1 MNNKTKPYQICNRCV
16 MDTSDED
23 IIFDLEGNCNHCSDY
38 LVTIKNFR
46 QDQYKTEKLEAIIN
60 SIKKRGKD
68 NKYDCLMGISG
79 GVDSCYAV
87 HLAVSWGLRP
97 LLMHMDNG
105 WNKDIAVKNIKNLVD
120 TLQLDYV
127 SEVLDWNEF
136 REIQLAFL
144 KSSIV
149 DLEMPTD
156 IAILASVYKHASKN
170 GIKSIV
176 SGGNY
181 SGEGILPLTW
191 GYHIKKDMK
200 LYHYIVKTFS
210 KVKIKKTPTVGL
222 LKEIYFKFFKNIKT
236 FYPLNY
242 VDYNKDEAR
251 EFLKNTYGW
260 QDYGGKHH
268 ESTITGFWQS
278 YVMFKKYNMDYR
290 RATYSSQ
297 ICFEQIKREDI
308 LAELEIL
315 PYDESYIFE
324 QKKYIAKKYKI
335 SLEELESYLNMSPK
349 TYKDFPNQRAFID
362 FFYNLYYLIF
372 KDIRL

>member
-1 MNNKTKPYQICNRCV
+1 MHNTTTYQICKRCV
-16 MDTSDED
+16 MDTSDID
-23 IIFDLEGNCNHCSDY
+23 IIFDAEGNCNHCTDY
-38 LVTIKNFR
+38 IKTIEKFKN
-46 QDQYKTEKLEAIIN
+46 DQYKTEKLEAIIN
-60 SIKKRGKD
+60 SIKKRGVGK
-68 NKYDCLMGISG
+68 KYDCLMGISG

-105 WNKDIAVKNIKNLVD
+105 WNKDVAVTNIKNMLD
-120 TLQLDYV
+120 TLKLDYV

-156 IAILASVYKHASKN
+156 VAILASVYKHASKN
-170 GIKSIV
+170 KIKSIF

-191 GYHIKKDMK
+191 GYHVKKDMK
-200 LYHYIVKTFS
+200 LYQYIVKNYS
-210 KVKIKKTPTVGL
+210 KIKIKKIPTVGL
-222 LKEIYFKFFKNIKT
+222 LKEIYYKFFVNIKT

-242 VDYNKDEAR
+242 VEYNKDEAR
-251 EFLKNTYGW
+251 EFLIKQYGW

-278 YVMFKKYNMDYR
+278 YVMYKKYNMDYR
-290 RATYSSQ
+290 RATFSSQ
-297 ICFEQIKREDI
+297 ICFNQVEREEA
-308 LAELEIL
+308 LLEMKKA
-315 PYDESYIFE
+315 PYNEDFIIE

-335 SLEELESYLNMSPK
+335 SLEELESLLNLPPK
-349 TYKDFPNQRAFID
+349 TYQDFPNQKKLID
-362 FFYNLYYLIF
+362 FFYKIYRFIF
-372 KDIRL
+372 KDVRL